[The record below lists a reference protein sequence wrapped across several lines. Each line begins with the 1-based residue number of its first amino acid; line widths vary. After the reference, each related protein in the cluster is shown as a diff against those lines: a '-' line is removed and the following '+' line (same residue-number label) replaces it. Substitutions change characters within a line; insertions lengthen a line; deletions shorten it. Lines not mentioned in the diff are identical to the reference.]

1 MLQRGVNLGRRPPKL
16 LQDFLIGM
24 GCRCLNFHHFINK
37 AGKFCPFRAAED
49 ELTFLKMFISVVEH
63 IKHASAGNVS
73 HNLRLLL
80 VGEIGKFLLRFL
92 KTAKQVRIMLAYQS
106 LEQFFF
112 AFVIAIKG
120 SGSHSH
126 GFHNIPQGSV
136 FVPFF

>member
-1 MLQRGVNLGRRPPKL
+1 
-16 LQDFLIGM
+16 
-24 GCRCLNFHHFINK
+24 
-37 AGKFCPFRAAED
+37 
-49 ELTFLKMFISVVEH
+49 MFISIVEH

-120 SGSHSH
+120 SRSHADR
-126 GFHNIPQGSV
+126 FNDIPQGSV
-136 FVPFF
+136 FVAFF